1 MAQRVALRRQDSA
14 RTREARRKMP
24 LMDLYPPNMTPEAI
38 KERQL
43 ASQRRREAK
52 ASDTLSARDARRRQE
67 EERDLLRQRAAAE
80 RAAALRGETAARA
93 KLDIAAAEEAR
104 AVAEL
109 RAAQELRALQEA
121 NAAAQEKLYDQA
133 DTDGDGKLDFTEFC
147 DFVRKQEATQEF
159 TEAELRARFDK
170 LDDDGSGNIDMAEYL
185 AMVKA
190 EAEADKAA
198 AVGRMFGKPGMS
210 GTTLEDALQASE
222 LSWSGRGL
230 DADDG
235 PVLAYIIATSK
246 TLTSLDVSSND
257 IRDPVRMQQKPR
269 GAPALAK
276 PRALPCASDAF
287 PLCETPLG
295 NTC

>member
-1 MAQRVALRRQDSA
+1 
-14 RTREARRKMP
+14 MP

-121 NAAAQEKLYDQA
+121 NSAAQEKLYDQA

-170 LDDDGSGNIDMAEYL
+170 LDDDGSATSTWLSIL
-185 AMVKA
+185 RWSRQRRRRTRLPPS
-190 EAEADKAA
+190 AA
-198 AVGRMFGKPGMS
+198 CFKPGMS

>member
-1 MAQRVALRRQDSA
+1 MPRPVTPPSSVKDLRPSSELQFGMSSIAVEKASPTSPLTMAQRVALRRQDSA

-52 ASDTLSARDARRRQE
+52 ASDTISARDARRRQE

-147 DFVRKQEATQEF
+147 DFVRKQEATKSSPRPSF
-159 TEAELRARFDK
+159 GRA
-170 LDDDGSGNIDMAEYL
+170 STSSTTMAL
-185 AMVKA
+185 
-190 EAEADKAA
+190 
-198 AVGRMFGKPGMS
+198 
-210 GTTLEDALQASE
+210 
-222 LSWSGRGL
+222 
-230 DADDG
+230 
-235 PVLAYIIATSK
+235 ATS
-246 TLTSLDVSSND
+246 TWLSILRWSRQRRRRTRLPPSAACLAS
-257 IRDPVRMQQKPR
+257 
-269 GAPALAK
+269 PA
-276 PRALPCASDAF
+276 
-287 PLCETPLG
+287 
-295 NTC
+295 

>member
-1 MAQRVALRRQDSA
+1 
-14 RTREARRKMP
+14 MP
-24 LMDLYPPNMTPEAI
+24 LMDLYPPNMT
-38 KERQL
+38 
-43 ASQRRREAK
+43 QRPSRKGSLPPKTARAK
-52 ASDTLSARDARRRQE
+52 ASNTLSARDARRRQE

-80 RAAALRGETAARA
+80 QAPRCAAKPQREP
-93 KLDIAAAEEAR
+93 LDIAAAEEAR

-121 NAAAQEKLYDQA
+121 NSAAQEKLYDQA
-133 DTDGDGKLDFTEFC
+133 DTDGDGKLEFTEFC